1 MAKKNKIPVIF
12 RKIDGFIVAI
22 LPTMAHSYGTVL
34 TYCRNEGY
42 NEADYFYVIKGQLA
56 TEDEYASTLKELCSI
71 YDDDENELVVRKKI
85 ATYWNAKWC

>member
-12 RKIDGFIVAI
+12 RKIDGFIDAI

-42 NEADYFYVIKGQLA
+42 NEADYLYAIKGRLA
-56 TEDEYASTLKELCSI
+56 TEDEYTPLFERVSVLFTMTMKTNWLS
-71 YDDDENELVVRKKI
+71 VTKI
-85 ATYWNAKWC
+85 S